1 MREVTES
8 KTSAFR
14 ATGNTGENPGRSGR
28 CELSAG
34 FFPICEGMT
43 CQLILLLTKCH
54 WFSKRTEKANGVSA
68 TASQKTYLAKWQC
81 FAFWD

>member
-34 FFPICEGMT
+34 FYRVFDRVP
-43 CQLILLLTKCH
+43 CQLNPLLAKCH
-54 WFSKRTEKANGVSA
+54 WFSKRIEKANGLSA